1 MRTEKAVDCS
11 AVCRKGS
18 SSSAVVNTFQ
28 TTLSHGMK
36 QFPKIKKEV
45 VIVLINLL
53 MVKKS
58 KDINCLSL
66 KGCKSFCCEHKNS
79 S

>member
-18 SSSAVVNTFQ
+18 SSSAVANTFQ
-28 TTLSHGMK
+28 TTLSHGRK

-53 MVKKS
+53 MVKK
-58 KDINCLSL
+58 I
-66 KGCKSFCCEHKNS
+66 
-79 S
+79 